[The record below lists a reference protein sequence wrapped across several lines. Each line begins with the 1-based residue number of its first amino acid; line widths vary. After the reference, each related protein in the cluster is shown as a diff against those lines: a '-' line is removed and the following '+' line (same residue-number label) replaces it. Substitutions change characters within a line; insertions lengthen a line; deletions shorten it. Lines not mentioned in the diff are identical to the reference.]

1 MIDPKDVLK
10 EYYNYPSF
18 KGKQEVIINRL
29 INENGHCLVLMP
41 TGGGKSICYQVPA
54 LIFDGGTIVISP
66 LIALMQDQV
75 DTLKKKNIPAE
86 FINSTVNPKARRER
100 LHNFVDGKIK
110 LLYVTPERFR
120 KPEFV
125 ESIKK
130 ANVSLLAVDEA
141 HCISEW
147 GHDFRP
153 DYSRIAEFRELLGN
167 PLTIALTATAT
178 KDVQTD
184 IVAKTRF
191 NQRGNKTFSSGNSK
205 TKPKIRSCRCIR

>member
-1 MIDPKDVLK
+1 MTDSKDVLK
-10 EYYNYPSF
+10 DYLNHPSF
-18 KGKQEVIINRL
+18 KDKQEEIIHRL
-29 INENGHCLVLMP
+29 LNETGHCLVLMP

-75 DTLKKKNIPAE
+75 DALKKKNIPAE
-86 FINSTVNPKARRER
+86 FINSTVNPKSRRER
-100 LHNFVDGKIK
+100 LDSFVKGKIK

-120 KPEFV
+120 KHEFV

-147 GHDFRP
+147 
-153 DYSRIAEFRELLGN
+153 
-167 PLTIALTATAT
+167 
-178 KDVQTD
+178 
-184 IVAKTRF
+184 
-191 NQRGNKTFSSGNSK
+191 
-205 TKPKIRSCRCIR
+205 